1 MSDKPPETNVV
12 EFIPREQWE
21 KQFEVEANKPDGVK
35 LSKELNRRR
44 VVAAYMDAFE
54 LIGGTEALVAW
65 ATMSNENMTNF
76 YKLHARLL
84 PSQAVELDDSAQK
97 KYFGHVL
104 PKTALDQ

>member
-1 MSDKPPETNVV
+1 MSDQNIV
-12 EFIPREQWE
+12 EFIPRDQWE
-21 KQFEVEANKPDGVK
+21 KQFAVEANSTKP

-54 LIGGTEALVAW
+54 LIGGTQGLVDW
-65 ATMSNENMTNF
+65 AIRSEENLTNF

-97 KYFGHVL
+97 KFFGHVL
-104 PKTALDQ
+104 PRTGLDQ